1 MSQFYTPEYIDENYP
16 EHCRTSCSDE
26 HPINAEVNGHGC
38 LRCNALL
45 FQKQEAE
52 HEEITRLRAELAK
65 VTWQRNEARADLAAS
80 RAESERL
87 SSMIDHQRD
96 EAMEMERML
105 RAELADSQSECG
117 RMTELCRRLYVELF
131 HCDKQMTNTRGEEG
145 EPLWTTGKTVLDV
158 LQDAKKALDAAL
170 AGEVK

>member
-1 MSQFYTPEYIDENYP
+1 
-16 EHCRTSCSDE
+16 
-26 HPINAEVNGHGC
+26 
-38 LRCNALL
+38 
-45 FQKQEAE
+45 
-52 HEEITRLRAELAK
+52 
-65 VTWQRNEARADLAAS
+65 
-80 RAESERL
+80 
-87 SSMIDHQRD
+87 MIDHQRD

-145 EPLWTTGKTVLDV
+145 ATMWTTGKTVLDV

-170 AGEVK
+170 VGEVKP